1 MPVVV
6 VVVVVVVG
14 FAAILQSTQFKG
26 VEVLHNRESV
36 NGSNIRLGTD

>member
-1 MPVVV
+1 MSVVV
-6 VVVVVVVG
+6 VVVAG

-36 NGSNIRLGTD
+36 NRSNIRPGAD

>member
-1 MPVVV
+1 MS

-26 VEVLHNRESV
+26 VDVLHNRESV
-36 NGSNIRLGTD
+36 NRSNVRLGAD